1 MAEFPA
7 LKEAQNKL
15 NAARKALYDVMQE
28 SQASGKGYDMDAIKS
43 VSGSKDDKL
52 AWIRSKNE
60 EINGLKGEVD
70 KLGAV
75 AAAASLAS
83 EYAPEQKGSENGAEV
98 KGSVES
104 GDPYAQLSDLMVKSA
119 AWQTKG
125 RSASLDFETKNLF
138 YTAGGWTPQTTRS
151 GLVTLKPMVPAPSVV
166 DHLVSIP
173 INQAA
178 YKYMEETTYT
188 NAAVETGEST
198 QSTAATYQESALA
211 LTERSQVVQKIATWI
226 PVTDEQ
232 LEDEPGAR
240 AYIESR
246 LQNMMRQRLDL
257 QVLAGTG
264 DQTGLTGAGNSQ
276 GTQLLGTVNKA
287 GIQTRSQG
295 ADTVLDAAFK
305 LFTTIRTDG
314 FAEPSVAFLRPTSW
328 QDVALLKTADGI
340 YIYGN
345 PTTGAPS
352 VLWGVPVVQTMA
364 APANTM
370 VTGDYANYA
379 FLGIRRG
386 LDMQIT
392 NSHSTH
398 FIEGKQAIRVDMRCV
413 MVHVRPKAFGTLT
426 GLAN

>member
-98 KGSVES
+98 KSVEAD
-104 GDPYAQLSDLMVKSA
+104 GNPFAQLSGLMVKSD
-119 AWQTKG
+119 AWRQKG
-125 RSASLDFETKNLF
+125 KSSSIDFEVKTLM
-138 YTAGGWTPQTTRS
+138 TTSAGWTPQSTRS

-173 INQAA
+173 ISQVA

-188 NAAVETGEST
+188 NAAAELAEAG
-198 QSTAATYQESALA
+198 TYAESALA
-211 LTERSQVVQKIATWI
+211 LTERSQVVQKLATFI

-257 QVLAGTG
+257 QVLAG
-264 DQTGLTGAGNSQ
+264 DGNAPN
-276 GTQLLGTVNKA
+276 LLGTINKA
-287 GIQTRSQG
+287 GIQTQAQG
-295 ADTVLDAAFK
+295 ADTILDASFK

-379 FLGIRRG
+379 FLGIKRG

-392 NSHSTH
+392 NSHST
-398 FIEGKQAIRVDMRCV
+398 FFVEGKQAIRVDMRCV
-413 MVHVRPKAFGTLT
+413 MVHVRPKAFGKLT